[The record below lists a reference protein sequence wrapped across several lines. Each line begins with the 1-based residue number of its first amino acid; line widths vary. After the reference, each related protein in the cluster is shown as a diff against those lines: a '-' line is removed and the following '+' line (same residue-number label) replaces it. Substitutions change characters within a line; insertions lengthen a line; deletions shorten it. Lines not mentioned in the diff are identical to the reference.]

1 MRLLVT
7 NERRNIMNILLAIN
21 NNYVE
26 QTITLLSSIKE
37 NHTRD
42 KINIFIL
49 NKDLKQKEKN
59 KIKTCFNNTNIYIKF
74 ITINDNEI
82 NNFPVLEKRYPVE
95 IYFRL
100 FATKYLP
107 KNIDRILYMDV
118 DTIVI
123 NPLED
128 FYNMYFDGNLFIGAT
143 HVNNFFKKFN
153 QLRLKL
159 PKNSD
164 YINSG
169 VLLMNIKQLRNV
181 DIEND
186 VKQYIK
192 NNKGKL
198 LLPDQDL
205 LNALYGNRIK
215 LVSYLKYNLGDKTI
229 KQYNRFNK
237 EKIDIDW
244 IKKNTVIIHYYGRN
258 KPWNKN
264 YKGMLDSFYNYYLK
278 Q

>member
-128 FYNMYFDGNLFIGAT
+128 FYNMDFDGNLFIGAT

-159 PKNSD
+159 PKDSD

>member
-1 MRLLVT
+1 
-7 NERRNIMNILLAIN
+7 
-21 NNYVE
+21 
-26 QTITLLSSIKE
+26 
-37 NHTRD
+37 
-42 KINIFIL
+42 
-49 NKDLKQKEKN
+49 
-59 KIKTCFNNTNIYIKF
+59 
-74 ITINDNEI
+74 
-82 NNFPVLEKRYPVE
+82 
-95 IYFRL
+95 
-100 FATKYLP
+100 
-107 KNIDRILYMDV
+107 MDV

-128 FYNMYFDGNLFIGAT
+128 FYNMDFDGNLFIGAT
-143 HVNNFFKKFN
+143 HVNDFFKKFN

-159 PKNSD
+159 PKDSD

>member
-1 MRLLVT
+1 
-7 NERRNIMNILLAIN
+7 MNILLAIN

-59 KIKTCFNNTNIYIKF
+59 KIKTRFNNTNIYIRF

-128 FYNMYFDGNLFIGAT
+128 FYNMDFDGNLFIGAT

-159 PKNSD
+159 PRNSD

-169 VLLMNIKQLRNV
+169 VLLMNLKQLRDV

-264 YKGMLDSFYNYYLK
+264 YKGMLESFYNYYLK

>member
-37 NHTRD
+37 NHTRN

-128 FYNMYFDGNLFIGAT
+128 FYNMDFDGNLFIGAT

>member
-74 ITINDNEI
+74 ITNNDNEI

-128 FYNMYFDGNLFIGAT
+128 FYNMDFDGNLFIGAT

>member
-128 FYNMYFDGNLFIGAT
+128 FYNMDFDGNLFIGAT
-143 HVNNFFKKFN
+143 HVNDFFKKFN

-159 PKNSD
+159 PKDSD

>member
-128 FYNMYFDGNLFIGAT
+128 FYNMDFDGNLFIGAT

>member
-1 MRLLVT
+1 
-7 NERRNIMNILLAIN
+7 MNILLAIN

-128 FYNMYFDGNLFIGAT
+128 FYNMDFDGNLFIGAT
-143 HVNNFFKKFN
+143 HVNDFFKKFN

-159 PKNSD
+159 PKDSD